1 MHAHWSVRTA
11 RYVQQTQIQYVPVLA
26 TSAPQQV
33 QYQYVPVAQQ
43 QNIQYVYATAVPQQV
58 FVQQTQ
64 QSPYYRNANGDCV
77 SSTSPSI
84 VINGLFCTQRRRG
97 AAAQPDPAAQG
108 LSPLVIAL
116 GASGALTILA
126 SAIVVFRRLADKRV
140 AEALLQLGVSE

>member
-43 QNIQYVYATAVPQQV
+43 QNIQYVYATAAPQQV

-64 QSPYYRNANGDCV
+64 QSPFYRNANGDCV
-77 SSTSPSI
+77 SSTSPNI
-84 VINGLFCTQRRRG
+84 VVNSLFCTQRRRG
-97 AAAQPDPAAQG
+97 AAAQPDPAAQ
-108 LSPLVIAL
+108 SPLVIAL

-140 AEALLQLGVSE
+140 AEALRQLGVSE